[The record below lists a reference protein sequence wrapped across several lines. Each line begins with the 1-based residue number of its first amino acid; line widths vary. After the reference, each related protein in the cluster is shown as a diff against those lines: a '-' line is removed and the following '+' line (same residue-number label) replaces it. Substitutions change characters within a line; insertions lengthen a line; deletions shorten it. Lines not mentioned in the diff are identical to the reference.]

1 MYENVSV
8 TFEFQMR
15 DNYRTRKETIL
26 NLGEWEGE
34 GGSNENYFP
43 IEN

>member
-1 MYENVSV
+1 MIPV

-26 NLGEWEGE
+26 NLCLWKGE
-34 GGSNENYFP
+34 GGSMK
-43 IEN
+43 IIL